1 MIYNIT
7 KTELLMYFYNEC
19 SPSVSQ
25 LIEMELHANPDWKT
39 YLNYLET
46 VRNSTKIDFKP
57 NDTLV
62 SMILEESAAT
72 EHQSL

>member
-7 KTELLMYFYNEC
+7 KIELIKYFYNEC

-25 LIEMELHANPDWKT
+25 LIELELDANPDWS
-39 YLNYLET
+39 YYINHLQT
-46 VRNSTKIDFKP
+46 VKNATKIDLKP

-72 EHQSL
+72 EHHSL

>member
-7 KTELLMYFYNEC
+7 KTELLKYFYNES

-25 LIEMELHANPDWKT
+25 LIEIELEANPDWRI

-46 VRNSTKIDFKP
+46 VQNSTKIDFKP

>member
-7 KTELLMYFYNEC
+7 KTELLKYFYNEC

-25 LIEMELHANPDWKT
+25 LIERELDANPDWKK

-46 VRNSTKIDFKP
+46 VQNTTEINLKP
-57 NDTLV
+57 SDTLV
-62 SMILEESAAT
+62 CMILEESAAT
-72 EHQSL
+72 EHHSL

>member
-7 KTELLMYFYNEC
+7 KTELLKYFYNEC

-25 LIEMELHANPDWKT
+25 LIEMELEANPDWKK
-39 YLNYLET
+39 YLNHLQN
-46 VRNSTKIDFKP
+46 VQNVCKVDCKP

-62 SMILEESAAT
+62 NIILEESAAT

>member
-7 KTELLMYFYNEC
+7 KTELLKYFYNEC
-19 SPSVSQ
+19 SPSVRQ
-25 LIEMELHANPDWKT
+25 LIEMELDANPDWKK

-46 VRNSTKIDFKP
+46 VQNSTEINLKP

-62 SMILEESAAT
+62 CMILEESAAT
-72 EHQSL
+72 EHHSL

>member
-7 KTELLMYFYNEC
+7 KTELLKYFYNEC

-25 LIEMELHANPDWKT
+25 LIEMELDANPDWRS

-46 VRNSTKIDFKP
+46 VQNSTKIDLKP

-62 SMILEESAAT
+62 NMILEESAAT

>member
-7 KTELLMYFYNEC
+7 KTELLKYFYNEC

-25 LIEMELHANPDWKT
+25 LIEKELDANPDWKK
-39 YLNYLET
+39 YLNYIET
-46 VRNSTKIDFKP
+46 VHNLTKINLKP

-72 EHQSL
+72 EHHSL

>member
-7 KTELLMYFYNEC
+7 KNELLKYFYNEC
-19 SPSVSQ
+19 STSVRQ
-25 LIEMELHANPDWKT
+25 LIEMELDANPEWRN

-46 VRNSTKIDFKP
+46 VQNSTKIDFKP

>member
-7 KTELLMYFYNEC
+7 KNELLKYFYNEC
-19 SPSVSQ
+19 SPSVRQ
-25 LIEMELHANPDWKT
+25 LIEMELDANPEWRN
-39 YLNYLET
+39 YLHYLET
-46 VRNSTKIDFKP
+46 VQNSTKIDFKP